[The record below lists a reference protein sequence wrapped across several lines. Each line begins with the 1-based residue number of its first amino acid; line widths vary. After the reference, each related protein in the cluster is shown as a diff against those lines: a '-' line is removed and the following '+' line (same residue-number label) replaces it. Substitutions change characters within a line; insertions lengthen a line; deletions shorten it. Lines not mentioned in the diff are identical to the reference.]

1 MHEFS
6 LVEALVEAVGAEL
19 KSRPG
24 ARPRAVR
31 IRVGELRQVEP
42 STMEFCWEA
51 ATQDT
56 PLAGA
61 RLQIER
67 VDARARCPR
76 CRSEFAVRENW
87 FECPSCRALGGELLA
102 GRELSLVA
110 IELDAPSA
118 R

>member
-6 LVEALVEAVGAEL
+6 LVEALLEAVEAEL

-24 ARPRAVR
+24 ARLRAVSLR
-31 IRVGELRQVEP
+31 IGELRQVEP

-51 ATQDT
+51 AIQET

-67 VDARARCPR
+67 VEARARCPK
-76 CRSEFAVRENW
+76 CRAEFAVRENW
-87 FECPSCRALGGELLA
+87 LECPVCRALGGEVFA

-110 IELDAPSA
+110 LELDPAP
-118 R
+118 